1 MWHDIYMTPKR
12 KKLRLAVSFGDPAGI
27 GPEVTLKAFHLL
39 PRSVR
44 NCLTVF
50 GDLGYFRKLNQKY
63 KTGVNIVE
71 AGKAKASEDCLRVEP
86 VCDLHFHPFEFG
98 VVDKRCGAAAMG
110 SLEEAARLTL
120 AGEFDALITP
130 PIHKKSINLAGYV
143 VPGHTEF
150 LSAVCG
156 NVPVAM
162 MLASPA
168 LKVVVATTHL
178 ALRDVPSAL
187 TSKKLLETMKL
198 IDKSLTAYLGEK
210 PRIAVCGLNP
220 HAGDGG
226 IFGDEEK
233 RVIAPAIGR
242 AAKAGIKATGPYPAD
257 TLFTPRALKKYDVA
271 MAMYHDQGLIPVKT
285 LGFGKTVNITLG
297 LPFLRVSVDHG
308 AAFDIAGKNLA
319 DAGPMAHAIRTAV
332 NILSGK
338 F

>member
-1 MWHDIYMTPKR
+1 MVSKR

-27 GPEVTLKAFHLL
+27 GPEVALKAFHLL

-44 NCLTVF
+44 NSLTVF
-50 GDLGYFRKLNQKY
+50 GDIGYFRRLDQKY

-71 AGKAKASEDCLRVEP
+71 AGKAQASDDCLRVEP
-86 VCDLHFHPFEFG
+86 VCDLHFHSFEFG

-130 PIHKKSINLAGYV
+130 PIHKKSVNLAGYV

-156 NVPVAM
+156 DVPVAM

-187 TSKKLLETMKL
+187 TARKLLRTMKL
-198 IDKSLTAYLGEK
+198 VDKSLTAYLGEK

-220 HAGDGG
+220 HASDGG
-226 IFGDEEK
+226 LFGNEE
-233 RVIAPAIGR
+233 RRIIAPAIKR
-242 AAKAGIKATGPYPAD
+242 AVKMGIKATGPYPAD
-257 TLFTPRALKKYDVA
+257 TLFTPRALKTYDVA
-271 MAMYHDQGLIPVKT
+271 LAMYHDQGLIPVKT

-308 AAFDIAGKNLA
+308 AAFDIAGKNMA

>member
-1 MWHDIYMTPKR
+1 MSSKR

-39 PRSVR
+39 SRPVR
-44 NCLTVF
+44 NSLTVF
-50 GDLGYFRKLNQKY
+50 GDLGYFRRLNQKY
-63 KTGVNIVE
+63 KTEVNIVE
-71 AGKAKASEDCLRVEP
+71 AGKASASDDCLRVEP
-86 VCDLHFHPFEFG
+86 VCDLHFHSFEYG

-110 SLEEAARLTL
+110 SLEESARLTL

-130 PIHKKSINLAGYV
+130 PIHKKSVNLAGYV

-168 LKVVVATTHL
+168 LRVVVATTHL
-178 ALRDVPSAL
+178 ALRDVASAL
-187 TSKKLLETMKL
+187 TAKKLLDTMKL
-198 IDKSLTAYLGEK
+198 IDKSLTAYLGKK

-233 RVIAPAIGR
+233 RMIAPAIGR
-242 AAKAGIKATGPYPAD
+242 AVKMGIKATGPHPAD
-257 TLFTPRALKKYDVA
+257 SLFTPRVLKAYDVA
-271 MAMYHDQGLIPVKT
+271 LAMYHDQGLIPVKT

-308 AAFDIAGKNLA
+308 AAFDIAGKNMA
-319 DAGPMAHAIRTAV
+319 DAGPMAHAINTAV
-332 NILSGK
+332 NILCGK

>member
-1 MWHDIYMTPKR
+1 MGSKR

-44 NCLTVF
+44 NSLTVF
-50 GDLGYFRKLNQKY
+50 GDIGYFRRLDQKC

-71 AGKAKASEDCLRVEP
+71 AGKAQASNDCLRVEP
-86 VCDLHFHPFEFG
+86 VCDLHFHSVEFG

-130 PIHKKSINLAGYV
+130 PIHKKSVNLAGYV

-156 NVPVAM
+156 DVPVAM

-187 TSKKLLETMKL
+187 TARKLLGMMKL
-198 IDKSLTAYLGEK
+198 VDKSLTAYLGEK

-220 HAGDGG
+220 HASDGG
-226 IFGDEEK
+226 LFGNEE
-233 RVIAPAIGR
+233 RQIIAPAIKR
-242 AAKAGIKATGPYPAD
+242 AVKMGIKATGPYPAD
-257 TLFTPRALKKYDVA
+257 TLFTPRALKTYDVA
-271 MAMYHDQGLIPVKT
+271 LAMYHDQGLIPVKT

-308 AAFDIAGKNLA
+308 AAFDIAGKNMA

>member
-1 MWHDIYMTPKR
+1 MSSKR

-39 PRSVR
+39 TRPAR
-44 NCLTVF
+44 NSLTVF
-50 GDLGYFRKLNQKY
+50 GDLGYFRRLNQKY

-71 AGKAKASEDCLRVEP
+71 AGKAKASDDCLRVEP
-86 VCDLHFHPFEFG
+86 VCDLHFHSFEFG

-110 SLEEAARLTL
+110 SLEESARLTL

-130 PIHKKSINLAGYV
+130 PIHKQAINLAGYV

-178 ALRDVPSAL
+178 ALREVASAL

-198 IDKSLTAYLGEK
+198 VDKSLTAYLGQR

-226 IFGDEEK
+226 IFGNEER
-233 RVIAPAIGR
+233 RVIEPAIKR
-242 AAKAGIKATGPYPAD
+242 AVKLGIKATGPHPAD
-257 TLFTPRALKKYDVA
+257 SLFTPRALNAYDVA
-271 MAMYHDQGLIPVKT
+271 LAMYHDQGLIPVKT

-308 AAFDIAGKNLA
+308 AAFDIAGKNMA
-319 DAGPMAHAIRTAV
+319 DAEPMAHAIRTAV

>member
-1 MWHDIYMTPKR
+1 MSSKR

-39 PRSVR
+39 TRPVR
-44 NCLTVF
+44 NSLTVF
-50 GDLGYFRKLNQKY
+50 GDLGYFRRLNQKY
-63 KTGVNIVE
+63 KAGVSIVE

-86 VCDLHFHPFEFG
+86 VCDLHFHSSEFG

-110 SLEEAARLTL
+110 SLETAARLTL

-130 PIHKKSINLAGYV
+130 PIHKQAINLAGYV

-150 LSAVCG
+150 LSAVCD

-178 ALRDVPSAL
+178 ALREVASAL
-187 TSKKLLETMKL
+187 TAKKLLETMKL
-198 IDKSLTAYLGEK
+198 VDKSLTAYLGER
-210 PRIAVCGLNP
+210 PRIAVCGVNP

-226 IFGDEEK
+226 IFGDEER
-233 RVIAPAIGR
+233 RVIEPAIER
-242 AAKAGIKATGPYPAD
+242 AVKMGIKATGPHPAD
-257 TLFTPRALKKYDVA
+257 SLFTPRALNTYDVA
-271 MAMYHDQGLIPVKT
+271 LAMYHDQGLIPVKT

-308 AAFDIAGKNLA
+308 AAFDIAGKNMA
-319 DAGPMAHAIRTAV
+319 DAEPMAHAIRTAV